1 MANGIISSVSD
12 NVFVATIYIE
22 QVRDALANDVINAA
36 HFDEL
41 AVAINSGTNLPSVA
55 TPNGQAAFLFLLTS
69 PIAALIKLPYFRM
82 MYMALPYT
90 IVLTVVGLLCTWEW
104 MPVAT
109 EWFIENGFLQE
120 TTKEFI
126 ISK

>member
-1 MANGIISSVSD
+1 
-12 NVFVATIYIE
+12 
-22 QVRDALANDVINAA
+22 
-36 HFDEL
+36 
-41 AVAINSGTNLPSVA
+41 
-55 TPNGQAAFLFLLTS
+55 
-69 PIAALIKLPYFRM
+69 M

-126 ISK
+126 LSK